1 LATSLDFRSDL
12 PARYVD
18 DCHYFHEE
26 EEGGRGRGLSG
37 SGNHNKMEMDFSLE
51 DQTGYG
57 NHNDLSQAHVLVVG
71 PSGRGNHDLDH
82 AYV

>member
-1 LATSLDFRSDL
+1 
-12 PARYVD
+12 
-18 DCHYFHEE
+18 
-26 EEGGRGRGLSG
+26 
-37 SGNHNKMEMDFSLE
+37 MEMDFSLE

-71 PSGRGNHDLDH
+71 PSGRGNYDLDH